1 MSTKK
6 TSTKK
11 TATSKKVVE
20 DKKVA
25 KTTKKAVA
33 KKPNNKVETKK
44 LETKKADTKKTI
56 AKAKT
61 STKTK
66 KETSKVVET
75 SKVAEEV
82 KKVREVKTRGRRSS
96 ATVTVEDSDHGI
108 ERGVNIRLEP
118 TVKTKKKKTSIILGG
133 SKTSSEVL
141 PKRTTKKEAIKS
153 VAQLSF
159 SDSLANTFDQRMVL
173 ESSNKNSLLLLNPN
187 EILDTL
193 IHQSKNKKTKKDK
206 NVIYQQKLE
215 DAFKHFSLSDDEWDE
230 IFKILDAEGIKI
242 SEDEPTKKIKNG
254 KKREDYGIDDTEEL
268 NASKTGYSSSINDR
282 VDDGVKAFLGT
293 LGESKMLTNDEELF
307 LGKLLIEGDEEQ
319 KQYAIDQFFT
329 SNLRLVTSI
338 AKKYLNRGLDLED
351 LIQEGSQ
358 GLLKAISKY
367 DYNLKN
373 KFSTYAT
380 WWIRQAITRAI
391 ADQARIIRI
400 PVHMV
405 ETINKLI
412 KAERKLVQE
421 LGRDP
426 TVEELCQE
434 MGGTIAGLTPKKVSD
449 IKKLNID
456 PVSLDKP
463 VGHDEESQFVDFVQ
477 DNDVVSP
484 EEHTEMELLLEQIDE
499 IFKKVLTDKEEQ
511 IIRMRYGLPPYQK
524 QMTLEEVGK
533 ECNFTRE
540 RARQIESKALRR
552 LKQLPRIKKLASF
565 FGPGF
570 LSDK

>member
-1 MSTKK
+1 MPTKK
-6 TSTKK
+6 TKTVAEEKTTTTKTKSCKK
-11 TATSKKVVE
+11 TTDSKTAKSKAKAEPKKVE
-20 DKKVA
+20 EKV
-25 KTTKKAVA
+25 
-33 KKPNNKVETKK
+33 
-44 LETKKADTKKTI
+44 
-56 AKAKT
+56 
-61 STKTK
+61 TKTK
-66 KETSKVVET
+66 KEAIKKE
-75 SKVAEEV
+75 VAEP
-82 KKVREVKTRGRRSS
+82 KTTTVSARGRARVKLS
-96 ATVTVEDSDHGI
+96 ATKEDSDHGI
-108 ERGVNIRLEP
+108 VANETENKEP
-118 TVKTKKKKTSIILGG
+118 VVKQKKKKTSIILGN
-133 SKTSSEVL
+133 SRSSAEPVAKRSANREVIEHVSDL
-141 PKRTTKKEAIKS
+141 T
-153 VAQLSF
+153 F
-159 SDSLANTFDQRMVL
+159 SDKLSNTFDQRMVL
-173 ESSNKNSLLLLNPN
+173 ESSNKNSLLLLTPN
-187 EILDTL
+187 RILDTL
-193 IHQSKNKKTKKDK
+193 IHNAKNKKVKKLK
-206 NVIYQQKLE
+206 NTISAQTIE
-215 DAFKHFSLSDDEWDE
+215 NAFKHFSLTDEEMQE
-230 IFKILDAEGIKI
+230 IFQTLDDNGII
-242 SEDEPTKKIKNG
+242 IVEDEVVKKPKTG

-268 NASKTGYSSSINDR
+268 NVSKIGYISSINDR

-293 LGESKMLTNDEELF
+293 LGDSKMLTNDEELF
-307 LGKLLIEGDEEQ
+307 LGKLLKDGDEEQ

-426 TVEELCQE
+426 TIEELCEE
-434 MGGTIAGLTPKKVSD
+434 MGGSIVGLTPKKVSD

-477 DNDVVSP
+477 DNDVISP

-524 QMTLEEVGK
+524 QMTLEEVGR

-540 RARQIESKALRR
+540 RARQIEAKALRR
-552 LKQLPRIKKLASF
+552 LKQLPRIKKLSSF
-565 FGPGF
+565 FGGGF
-570 LSDK
+570 LNE